1 METDKIL
8 SDKKS
13 SNLTNLV
20 SGIII
25 SAAAVL
31 PLAGCDMYTS
41 YSTYPSY
48 SSPQRVYIAP
58 DSGYYFRPGHHNQR
72 HFNNGPY
79 GNPHKDYPQ
88 QRHPQGP
95 RGGHGCR

>member
-1 METDKIL
+1 METDKQL
-8 SDKKS
+8 SGDKS

-48 SSPQRVYIAP
+48 SPPPRVYIAP
-58 DSGYYFRPGHHNQR
+58 PSRYCPPQRYYVPPQR

-79 GNPHKDYPQ
+79 GNH
-88 QRHPQGP
+88 QRGP
-95 RGGHGCR
+95 RGGHGYR